1 MLIKHCVQ
9 DHCNAMSNED
19 LSFNEEY
26 SMIMERDKES
36 SDHKSVTAEFAH
48 TPPSSSAFC
57 ILLLVVN
64 SDASIEIYGSQECLP
79 FPL

>member
-9 DHCNAMSNED
+9 DHCNATANED

-36 SDHKSVTAEFAH
+36 SDHLSVTVVFAH
-48 TPPSSSAFC
+48 TPSAFC

-64 SDASIEIYGSQECLP
+64 TDASTEIYGS
-79 FPL
+79 